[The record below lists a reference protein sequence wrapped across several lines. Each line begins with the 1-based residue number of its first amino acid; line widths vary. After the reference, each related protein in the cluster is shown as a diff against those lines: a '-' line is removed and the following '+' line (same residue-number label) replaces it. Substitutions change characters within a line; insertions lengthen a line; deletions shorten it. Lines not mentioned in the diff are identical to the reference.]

1 MRFEFLPHTADIKI
15 KVYGKNFDE
24 IINNSLLALKSFL
37 KPKLSKQKITK
48 DIEVSNKNEAELL
61 IDFLSEVLAQT
72 YIEKAIFI
80 KVKARIEQNQNFFKL
95 KAKITG
101 YKFFKIF
108 KDIKA
113 ITYHQVKLEKTKKFL
128 IFEFIMDI

>member
-15 KVYGKNFDE
+15 KIYGKNFDE
-24 IINNSLLALKSFL
+24 IINNSLLALKSFF
-37 KPKLSKQKITK
+37 KPKLSKQKIVK
-48 DIEVSNKNEAELL
+48 EIEVVNKNEAELL

-80 KVKARIEQNQNFFKL
+80 KAKTKIEKNKKIKL

-101 YKFFKIF
+101 YKFFKIS

-113 ITYHQVKLEKTKKFL
+113 ITYHQAKLEKTNNFF
-128 IFEFIMDI
+128 IFEFIIDI